1 MDSRINILR
10 IVVSVMLALA
20 MPAVG
25 AANAK
30 ADAGRAR
37 KVNRQSNMLE
47 ESPKPVKVED
57 VPVADGFPH
66 WKGFETLLPG
76 SARRLTPSDLRGR
89 FVIVV
94 CLKNGDNLL
103 SQFVTTMKLQNYAFN
118 ADHTAVYDFARP
130 RSDTIVVFNISDADA
145 SFAESLRK
153 DVVVKNALKRM
164 AFTFY
169 RNVTFEDAPDPQ
181 GAYPFVYVVPPEGS
195 KTIFA
200 DKAGPDI
207 CVKISKLLR
216 KERSSQKQW
225 HDYYGFVDEVKHV
238 KGYDAAIAGGTSL
251 VKIEAE
257 LKKGIV
263 SKDIEIARESQMLY
277 DAIEQRKGDLEFYI
291 SKEGEASPAAA
302 IDDYDELT
310 TRFPS
315 MKGDARLKSLVSRA
329 SSGKDIPAVM
339 KIYPAFRAASDVNRR
354 SMTAAEAKKLLAV
367 IKKAKPQLQHL
378 AESKNIN
385 VQNVATSMQRMSDEL
400 IEKLESVLQ

>member
-20 MPAVG
+20 MPAIG

-130 RSDTIVVFNISDADA
+130 RSDTIVVFNIADADE
-145 SFAESLRK
+145 SFMERLKK

-169 RNVTFEDAPDPQ
+169 KCVTFEGAPDLH
-181 GAYPFVYVVPPEGS
+181 GEYPFVYLIPPEGT
-195 KTIFA
+195 KPLFA
-200 DKAGPDI
+200 GKAGQDI
-207 CVKISKLLR
+207 CAKVSKIIR
-216 KERSSQKQW
+216 KERTSQKKW
-225 HDYYGFVDEVKHV
+225 YDYYGYVDDVKHV

-257 LKKGIV
+257 LRKGIV
-263 SKDIEIARESQMLY
+263 SQDVEKARESQMLY
-277 DAIEQRKGDLEFYI
+277 DAIEQRKGDLEFFI
-291 SKEGEASPAAA
+291 KKEGEASPAAV
-302 IDDYDELT
+302 IDDYSELIA
-310 TRFPS
+310 RFPS
-315 MKGDARLKSLVSRA
+315 MKGDTQLKSLMGRA
-329 SSGKDIPAVM
+329 NSGQDISAVM
-339 KIYPAFRAASDVNRR
+339 KFYPAFRVASDVNRR